1 MEKEREREEKMKAQM
16 KKCNAERL
24 MIRRTISSDATTAAT
39 AAVGMKLKKSLY
51 SDLNVLIWI
60 YAQSY
65 NTFHPTHSFS
75 FVVWFSF

>member
-1 MEKEREREEKMKAQM
+1 MKAQM

-51 SDLNVLIWI
+51 SDLNVLI
-60 YAQSY
+60 
-65 NTFHPTHSFS
+65 
-75 FVVWFSF
+75 